1 MLRKESNLLF
11 GFLTSS
17 PIIERGR
24 CIMNQQEVKSILLNL
39 QNKQYIE
46 SDITHTFS
54 ENNTAVFSVKYL
66 KNDQT
71 FEVIQIETNS
81 LQRFDNVD
89 SAVHCINTLIAK

>member
-24 CIMNQQEVKSILLNL
+24 CIMNQKEVKNILLNL

-54 ENNTAVFSVKYL
+54 ENNSAVFSVKYL

-81 LQRFDNVD
+81 LQRFNNVD

>member
-1 MLRKESNLLF
+1 
-11 GFLTSS
+11 
-17 PIIERGR
+17 
-24 CIMNQQEVKSILLNL
+24 MNQQEVKNILLNL

-54 ENNTAVFSVKYL
+54 ENNSAVFSVKYL
-66 KNDQT
+66 KNDQS

-89 SAVHCINTLIAK
+89 SAVHCINNLIAK

>member
-1 MLRKESNLLF
+1 
-11 GFLTSS
+11 
-17 PIIERGR
+17 
-24 CIMNQQEVKSILLNL
+24 MNQQEVKDILLNL
-39 QNKQYIE
+39 QNRQYIE

-54 ENNTAVFSVKYL
+54 ENNSAVFSVKYL

-81 LQRFDNVD
+81 LQRFNNVD

>member
-1 MLRKESNLLF
+1 
-11 GFLTSS
+11 
-17 PIIERGR
+17 
-24 CIMNQQEVKSILLNL
+24 MNQQEVKNILLNL

-89 SAVHCINTLIAK
+89 SAVHCINTMIDK

>member
-1 MLRKESNLLF
+1 
-11 GFLTSS
+11 
-17 PIIERGR
+17 
-24 CIMNQQEVKSILLNL
+24 MNQQEVKNILMNL

-89 SAVHCINTLIAK
+89 SAVHCINNLIAK